1 MVEKGKAFVYEALAD
16 GSIEPRIDRV
26 YPMEGYRDACAY
38 MRGPRAEHGKI
49 VIETGL

>member
-1 MVEKGKAFVYEALAD
+1 MHLLD
-16 GSIEPRIDRV
+16 RI

-38 MRGPRAEHGKI
+38 MSAPRTSHGKV